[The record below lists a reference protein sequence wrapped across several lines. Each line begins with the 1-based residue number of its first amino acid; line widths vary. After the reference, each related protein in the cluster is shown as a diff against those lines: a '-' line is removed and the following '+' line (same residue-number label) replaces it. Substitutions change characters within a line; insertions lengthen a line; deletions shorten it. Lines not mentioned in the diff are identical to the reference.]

1 VAFNCHIGVASA
13 SFGSGGSEGNS
24 YHSNYD
30 TIAWYRSVVGDD
42 YAPALMVTRVTNA
55 LAAILADSAVLPL
68 SAARHGIDGQ
78 RFLRALKERT
88 TTPEI
93 ALSIDQLIERAGRA
107 AESGAQLDAALASA
121 HPWIGTAAANRSQS
135 ARDACAAIDRALISL
150 DRAWLDDAGLEGRP
164 WFRSMLAASDKD
176 SGYAATMLPLLA
188 EAVDAGDVNR
198 VRAAVVRYQAV
209 FDRLDRGIDQARAA
223 MQSVSGGNGPPA
235 PLGTR

>member
-1 VAFNCHIGVASA
+1 VCSSDLIFIS
-13 SFGSGGSEGNS
+13 
-24 YHSNYD
+24 
-30 TIAWYRSVVGDD
+30 
-42 YAPALMVTRVTNA
+42 L
-55 LAAILADSAVLPL
+55 LVLPTIISPIVAGATWRL
-68 SAARHGIDGQ
+68 LFDNKYGPINQIISWFAGQ
-78 RFLRALKERT
+78 RVDVLITPKGALKSRLQECGFHAM
-88 TTPEI
+88 I
-93 ALSIDQLIERAGRA
+93 A
-107 AESGAQLDAALASA
+107 
-121 HPWIGTAAANRSQS
+121 PW

-176 SGYAATMLPLLA
+176 SGYAATMLPLLT
-188 EAVDAGDVNR
+188 EAVDAGDANR